1 MSQDWTPTS
10 LAEIEVLGA
19 AMNDEESLAKMLGS
33 LQTNDFSDSR
43 TRMLFERIR
52 ERVSKNEP
60 VDFAEM
66 IAACHSRFPMECL
79 ERMQQSP
86 RFEVDGKI
94 RLIRS
99 ESTKRFA
106 RKSAQ
111 DLIKAIENGNVS
123 APSAIAGKLDALAKS
138 TMERMDE
145 SDGQDLRD
153 LVHSAIN
160 TAAAQSKDL
169 ILSGI
174 EPVDELTAGFARGEY
189 VTIAARTSVG
199 KSAYALTH
207 LIHTALSGKW
217 SLYASTE
224 MLGTDVMLRAIAQVS
239 GVPISAMKSET
250 GTYLDAEQSKRVV
263 SAMVMLQNLPM
274 EIRDNVRTID
284 EIEALVIRM
293 KSQKKD
299 IRLVVVDYIGQLRTE
314 RKINSRTDEIAE
326 ISRRLMQLATREGI
340 TVLSC
345 AQLNR
350 LSDPF
355 GKPDLNQIRDSG
367 AIEQDSSK
375 VIMLSR
381 TKNDPSQTRCHLL
394 KNRSGQVGEVDIRFY
409 GSNMRFIAK

>member
-1 MSQDWTPTS
+1 MNQDWTPTS

-19 AMNDEESLAKMLGS
+19 AMNEEESLAKVLGS
-33 LQTNDFSDSR
+33 LQADDFSDSR

-60 VDFAEM
+60 VDLAEM

-79 ERMQQSP
+79 DRMQRSP
-86 RFEVDGKI
+86 RFELEGKI
-94 RLIRS
+94 RLIRT
-99 ESTKRFA
+99 ESAKRFA
-106 RKSAQ
+106 RKSAL
-111 DLIKAIENGNVS
+111 DLIKAIESGTLS
-123 APSAIAGKLDALAKS
+123 APSVIAGKLDAMAK
-138 TMERMDE
+138 TTLERVNDA
-145 SDGQDLRD
+145 SGADLRD

-160 TAAAQSKDL
+160 TAAAQSKDM
-169 ILSGI
+169 IQSGI
-174 EPVDELTAGFARGEY
+174 ESVDELTGGFTRGEY

-207 LIHTALSGKW
+207 LIHTALAGKW

-239 GVPISAMKSET
+239 GVPISAMKNET
-250 GTYLDAEQSKRVV
+250 GAYLDAEQSKLVV

-284 EIEALVIRM
+284 EIEAHVIRM

-299 IRLVVVDYIGQLRTE
+299 LRLVVVDYIGQLRTE
-314 RKINSRTDEIAE
+314 RKVNSRTDEVAE
-326 ISRRLMQLATREGI
+326 ISRRLLQLATRENI
-340 TVLSC
+340 TVISC

-350 LSDPF
+350 LSDPY

-381 TKNDPSQTRCHLL
+381 AKNDPSQTRCHLL
-394 KNRSGQVGEVDIRFY
+394 KNRTGRIGEVDIRFY
-409 GSNMRFIAK
+409 GSNMRFFPK